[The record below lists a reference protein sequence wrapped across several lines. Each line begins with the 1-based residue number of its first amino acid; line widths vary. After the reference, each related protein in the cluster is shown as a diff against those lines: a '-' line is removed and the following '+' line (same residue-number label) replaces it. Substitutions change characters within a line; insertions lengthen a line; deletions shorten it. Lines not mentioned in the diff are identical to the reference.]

1 MSPDTALPTRPAS
14 SAIAHREASPDRK
27 VTHVLDIIR
36 LVRGVLEL
44 LLSLGQPLRIML
56 IQPLIT
62 VAMLLVLY
70 AGWHIRDEGSISAGL
85 QVAFVDTKAFR
96 TEHLRELE
104 TALLQTELH
113 QAAQSDRLIDQLLRT
128 LLTAAPTAARVRLD
142 VVHNGI
148 TGVTGTA
155 LLRYDITN
163 SVAAPGHDTGQMALN
178 QPLSDW
184 NEILPTLLAG
194 KCQIGVV
201 AAASS
206 TAFRVRLEA
215 MGTGAYLAC
224 PVIDVQGRVLGAVF
238 VQWDAQ
244 DAAPTG
250 SALQTLMDHAINV
263 GVQIASALDL
273 RTPLPYPIE
282 VQSTE

>member
-1 MSPDTALPTRPAS
+1 
-14 SAIAHREASPDRK
+14 
-27 VTHVLDIIR
+27 VTQVLDIIR
-36 LVRGVLEL
+36 LIRGVLEL

-56 IQPLIT
+56 IHPMVT

-70 AGWHIRDEGSISAGL
+70 AGWHVRDEGSVSAGL
-85 QVAFVDTKAFR
+85 QVAFVDTRAFR
-96 TEHLRELE
+96 AEHLRELE
-104 TALLQTELH
+104 TALLQTELR

-128 LLTAAPTAARVRLD
+128 LLAVAPTAGRVRLD
-142 VVHNGI
+142 VVHNGV

-163 SVAAPGHDTGQMALN
+163 SVAAPGHSSGQMVTN

-184 NEILPTLLAG
+184 NEVLPTLLAG

-201 AAASS
+201 TEASS
-206 TAFRVRLEA
+206 TALRVRLEA
-215 MGTGAYLAC
+215 MGAGAFLAC

-238 VQWDAQ
+238 VLWDAH
-244 DAAPTG
+244 DEPPNG
-250 SALQTLMDHAINV
+250 NALQTVMDRALNV

-273 RTPLPYPIE
+273 RTPLPRPAE
-282 VQSTE
+282 AESTE